1 MPTLTSNS
9 TNAKLLNQ
17 SLSPGSALG
26 SNHSSSSIMSSST
39 STTVTQQ
46 QNQEQQQ
53 QQRLFDPSQQKT
65 FLLNSIAD
73 KENKL
78 KQQVER
84 FSLLDELIKETE
96 KKSKNAHLSNNNSIL
111 STLFTNNTNNNTN
124 NALNVNTPI
133 SNLNTNQIQQQQ
145 QQQLLKQQM
154 NIVDLNDIY
163 CHFPEMCT
171 HHLKEVEDFTFMCC
185 QLFQLEESI
194 KSQKQLLSNLE
205 FDLQKELNVQQ
216 PNQQQSNHNG
226 SESSTT
232 SQSHTLNNSNAN
244 VALSTQL
251 QQLNLLNSNNNN
263 NNNNTNEMTST
274 TTSSPEIDEFRK
286 EVNLR

>member
-1 MPTLTSNS
+1 M
-9 TNAKLLNQ
+9 
-17 SLSPGSALG
+17 
-26 SNHSSSSIMSSST
+26 
-39 STTVTQQ
+39 
-46 QNQEQQQ
+46 
-53 QQRLFDPSQQKT
+53 
-65 FLLNSIAD
+65 
-73 KENKL
+73 
-78 KQQVER
+78 
-84 FSLLDELIKETE
+84 
-96 KKSKNAHLSNNNSIL
+96 
-111 STLFTNNTNNNTN
+111 
-124 NALNVNTPI
+124 
-133 SNLNTNQIQQQQ
+133 Q

-216 PNQQQSNHNG
+216 PQQQQQQSNHNNG

-232 SQSHTLNNSNAN
+232 TSQTHTLLNNSNAN
-244 VALSTQL
+244 VPLSTQL
-251 QQLNLLNSNNNN
+251 QQLNLLNN

-274 TTSSPEIDEFRK
+274 TTTTTSNPEIDEFRK